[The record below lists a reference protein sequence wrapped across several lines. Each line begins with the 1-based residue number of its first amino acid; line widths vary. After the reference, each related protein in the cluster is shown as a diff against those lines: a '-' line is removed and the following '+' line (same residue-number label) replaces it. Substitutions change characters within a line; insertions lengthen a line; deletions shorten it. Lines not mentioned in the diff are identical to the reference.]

1 MAQTEMRLVATLV
14 RQLIVDWV
22 MGSQL
27 TENDDG
33 TIEIEGEKID
43 KGISAGLVV
52 YLILLYSV

>member
-1 MAQTEMRLVATLV
+1 MRLVATLV

-33 TIEIEGEKID
+33 TIEIEREKID